1 MSEKIKFFATIQKA
15 VKILADNKSIEEMLN
30 KTSKKLGTNPDKL
43 KDAVS
48 KGNVNDLLKN
58 LDNKQAGKVSKIL
71 SDKNKVSEL
80 LSSPKAQELI
90 KKFFGGK

>member
-1 MSEKIKFFATIQKA
+1 M
-15 VKILADNKSIEEMLN
+15 KILADNKSIEEMLN